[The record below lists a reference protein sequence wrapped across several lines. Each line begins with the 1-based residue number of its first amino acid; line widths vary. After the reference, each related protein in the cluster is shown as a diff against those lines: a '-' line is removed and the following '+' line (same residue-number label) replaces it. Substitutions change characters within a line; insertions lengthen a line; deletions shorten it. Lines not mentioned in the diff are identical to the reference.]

1 MKLKALILNN
11 YDNHIEI
18 FEIKAKNEE
27 KAYEKMDEMRHN
39 QEYFVI
45 LNEERWSNLIRIV
58 AENKK
63 SD

>member
-11 YDNHIEI
+11 YDNGVEI

-27 KAYEKMDEMRHN
+27 KAYEKIDGMRHN
-39 QEYFVI
+39 QEFFTI
-45 LNEERWSNLIRIV
+45 LNEERWSNLMKIV
-58 AENKK
+58 EIANK